1 MSKEK
6 RVSLFVYGIV
16 IVFMFFVPAVIKGPY
31 FTHVLILAVIN
42 IILASSLRLISLSGE
57 MSLAH
62 SGMMTIGAYTST
74 LLVIRLG
81 FSSWAA
87 LPLAGVAAAVIA
99 CLVGFPFSRLKGI
112 YFAMVT
118 IFLSEMVSLTAE
130 QWRGLTGG
138 SSGLYN
144 IPRPDPII
152 IPGILNITFSS
163 KVSFYYLIC
172 IIMLISLLIL
182 FAIEHSRIGIT
193 LNGIRQADSLAESVG
208 INCMGYKV
216 LGFTIGCFF
225 AGITGGFYAQY
236 ISTINP
242 TTFGFLFTIYVLIY
256 MVVGGTRRFIGP
268 IIGAFIFSLLPEVLR
283 PLKEFQPYF
292 FAGSLMLIIFFMPEG
307 LVGLPKRLILL
318 YGRIFLNRDR
328 HAQN

>member
-1 MSKEK
+1 
-6 RVSLFVYGIV
+6 
-16 IVFMFFVPAVIKGPY
+16 
-31 FTHVLILAVIN
+31 
-42 IILASSLRLISLSGE
+42 

-74 LLVIRLG
+74 LLVMKLD

-87 LPLAGVAAAVIA
+87 LPLSGIAAAIVA

-118 IFLSEMVSLTAE
+118 IFLSEMVALTAE
-130 QWRGLTGG
+130 QWRGLTAG
-138 SSGLYN
+138 SSGIYG
-144 IPRPDPII
+144 IPRPDPIV
-152 IPGILNITFSS
+152 IPGLISITFTS
-163 KVSFYYLIC
+163 KGTFYYMVC

-182 FAIEHSRIGIT
+182 YAIEHSRIGMT
-193 LNGIRQADSLAESVG
+193 LNGIRQADSLAKSVG
-208 INCMGYKV
+208 INTMGYKV
-216 LGFTIGCFF
+216 LAFTIGCFF
-225 AGITGGFYAQY
+225 AGISGGFYAQY

-256 MVVGGTRRFIGP
+256 MVVGGARRFIGP
-268 IIGAFIFSLLPEVLR
+268 IIGAFIFSILPEVLR

-307 LVGLPKRLILL
+307 LVGIPKRLKDLYNKILM
-318 YGRIFLNRDR
+318 NRER
-328 HAQN
+328 NA